1 MEQEEIEAS
10 IRAYEPFRHI
20 IAMIRLRNQILEY
33 LISALMASWWIQ
45 NEPQP
50 AVHDYYYDNEGVLG
64 FAGRVIPPRFE
75 LSPFFSE
82 VN

>member
-10 IRAYEPFRHI
+10 IRAYEPFRHT
-20 IAMIRLRNQILEY
+20 IAMIRLQCQILEY
-33 LISALMASWWIQ
+33 LISALMASWCIK

-50 AVHDYYYDNEGVLG
+50 AVHDYYYDNKGVLG
-64 FAGRVIPPRFE
+64 FAGQVIPPRFE

-82 VN
+82 VI